1 MPKGPLRLHRV
12 LPSLLL
18 LEQVFHLPKPHSN
31 LQPPLLETTTTSR
44 SNQEH
49 RKNADSDAHQRDR
62 FAWVPSPLAIALG
75 LTAVTAVAA
84 CVLGAD
90 IDTTAAA
97 WREGLWNRPLLVF
110 AFQAAFM
117 LVLGHALALSP
128 AVDSGIQHAVNLA
141 GTTNARAAAVVA
153 VVACLA
159 GWINWGLG
167 LIVGA
172 VLARKVGERA
182 TEQGVPLH
190 YGLIGAAGYCGLMV
204 WHGGLSGSAPIKV
217 AETGHLN
224 DLAAI
229 AGIEA
234 ALLPETLPLGLTVF
248 SAQNLLTTLALIAAV
263 AATAGILGR
272 RLDRSPISGPNLPT
286 PVALAIHERIPTMM
300 RILPLVF
307 GALLITLALRSALTH
322 PDLARLGFIDPDWT
336 NQTLLG
342 LAFLLHGSLKR
353 FLNAIEAAIGGT
365 SGILIQ
371 FPLYFGIMGIMSG
384 TGLVE
389 ALSMALVHLAT
400 PATFELWTLL
410 SAGIVNVFVPSG
422 GGQWAVQGPLLL
434 RAALDLGVPLDRT
447 VLAMAYGDQLTNM
460 LQPFWALP
468 LLGITGLAAKD
479 ILPFTL
485 RFMAA
490 GAAVCIL
497 LILLF

>member
-1 MPKGPLRLHRV
+1 M
-12 LPSLLL
+12 SAA
-18 LEQVFHLPKPHSN
+18 S
-31 LQPPLLETTTTSR
+31 
-44 SNQEH
+44 
-49 RKNADSDAHQRDR
+49 DSAPQRDR

-84 CVLGAD
+84 CVVGAD
-90 IDTTAAA
+90 VETVAMS
-97 WREGLWNRPLLVF
+97 WRDGLWNRPLLVF

-128 AVDSGIQHAVNLA
+128 TVDRGVQRAVNLA

-153 VVACLA
+153 VVACVA

-182 TEQGVPLH
+182 TERGLPLH
-190 YGLIGAAGYCGLMV
+190 YGLIGAAGYSGLMV

-217 AETGHLN
+217 AEAGHLA

-229 AGIEA
+229 AGIDPV
-234 ALLPETLPLGLTVF
+234 LLPATLPLGLTVF
-248 SAQNLLTTLALIAAV
+248 SAQNLLTTAALIAAV
-263 AATAGILGR
+263 AGTAAFLGR
-272 RLDRSPISGPNLPT
+272 RLDRQSATGPALPP
-286 PVALAIHERIPTMM
+286 PVAPATQERIAPLLRVLPALFGT
-300 RILPLVF
+300 IL
-307 GALLITLALRSALTH
+307 LALAVRSAATH
-322 PDLARLGFIDPDWT
+322 PDAARLGFIDPDWT

-353 FLNAIEAAIGGT
+353 FLASIDAAIGGT

-389 ALSMALVHLAT
+389 ALSMAMVRLAT
-400 PATFELWTLL
+400 PTTFELWTLL

-447 VLAMAYGDQLTNM
+447 VLAMAYGDELTNM

-490 GAAVCIL
+490 GAATFVL
-497 LILLF
+497 LTLLF

>member
-1 MPKGPLRLHRV
+1 M
-12 LPSLLL
+12 SDD
-18 LEQVFHLPKPHSN
+18 
-31 LQPPLLETTTTSR
+31 TT
-44 SNQEH
+44 
-49 RKNADSDAHQRDR
+49 QRDR

-75 LTAVTAVAA
+75 LTVVTAVAA
-84 CVLGAD
+84 CFVGAD
-90 IDTTAAA
+90 VETVATS
-97 WREGLWNRPLLVF
+97 WRDGLWNRPLLVF

-128 AVDSGIQHAVNLA
+128 AVDRGVQRAVNLA

-153 VVACLA
+153 VVACVA

-182 TEQGVPLH
+182 TERGLPLH
-190 YGLIGAAGYCGLMV
+190 YGLIGAAGYSGLMV

-217 AETGHLN
+217 AEAGHLA

-229 AGIEA
+229 AGIDP
-234 ALLPETLPLGLTVF
+234 ALLPSTLPLGLTVF
-248 SAQNLLTTLALIAAV
+248 SAQNLLTTAALIAAV
-263 AATAGILGR
+263 ATTAVFLGR
-272 RLDRSPISGPNLPT
+272 RLDRQSTAGPALPP
-286 PVALAIHERIPTMM
+286 PVAPATRKRIAPVL
-300 RILPLVF
+300 RVLPALF
-307 GALLITLALRSALTH
+307 GTLLLALAVRSAATH
-322 PDLARLGFIDPDWT
+322 PDAARLGFIDPDWT

-353 FLNAIEAAIGGT
+353 FLASIDAAIGGT

-389 ALSMALVHLAT
+389 ALSMAMVRLST

-447 VLAMAYGDQLTNM
+447 VLAMAYGDELTNM

-479 ILPFTL
+479 ILPYTL

-490 GAAVCIL
+490 GAATCVL
-497 LILLF
+497 LTLLF

>member
-1 MPKGPLRLHRV
+1 MSEVAH
-12 LPSLLL
+12 
-18 LEQVFHLPKPHSN
+18 
-31 LQPPLLETTTTSR
+31 
-44 SNQEH
+44 
-49 RKNADSDAHQRDR
+49 DAPQRDR

-84 CVLGAD
+84 CVVGAD
-90 IDTTAAA
+90 VETVATS
-97 WREGLWNRPLLVF
+97 WRDGLWNRPLLVF

-128 AVDSGIQHAVNLA
+128 AVDRGVQRAVNLA

-182 TEQGVPLH
+182 TERGLPLH
-190 YGLIGAAGYCGLMV
+190 YGLIGAAGYSGLMV

-217 AETGHLN
+217 AEAGHLA

-229 AGIEA
+229 AGIDP
-234 ALLPETLPLGLTVF
+234 ALLPATLPLGLTVF
-248 SAQNLLTTLALIAAV
+248 SAQNLLTTAALIAAV
-263 AATAGILGR
+263 AATAVFLGR
-272 RLDRSPISGPNLPT
+272 RLDRQSAVGQALPA
-286 PVALAIHERIPTMM
+286 PVAPATRGRIAPLQRLLPALFGTLLLVLA
-300 RILPLVF
+300 V
-307 GALLITLALRSALTH
+307 RSAALH
-322 PDLARLGFIDPDWT
+322 PDAARLGFIDPDWT

-353 FLNAIEAAIGGT
+353 FLTAIDAAIGGT

-389 ALSMALVHLAT
+389 ALSMAMVRLST

-447 VLAMAYGDQLTNM
+447 VLAMAYGDELTNM

-479 ILPFTL
+479 ILPYTL

-490 GAAVCIL
+490 GAATCVIL
-497 LILLF
+497 TLLF

>member
-1 MPKGPLRLHRV
+1 M
-12 LPSLLL
+12 
-18 LEQVFHLPKPHSN
+18 
-31 LQPPLLETTTTSR
+31 
-44 SNQEH
+44 
-49 RKNADSDAHQRDR
+49 NAATDDSQRDQ

-84 CVLGAD
+84 WFVGAD
-90 IDTTAAA
+90 VETIATS
-97 WREGLWNRPLLVF
+97 WRDGLWNRPLLVF

-128 AVDSGIQHAVNLA
+128 AVDRAVQRAVNLA
-141 GTTNARAAAVVA
+141 GTSNARAAAVVA
-153 VVACLA
+153 VVACVA

-182 TEQGVPLH
+182 TERGLPLH
-190 YGLIGAAGYCGLMV
+190 YGLIGAAGYSGLMV

-217 AETGHLN
+217 AEAGHLA

-229 AGIEA
+229 AGIDPN
-234 ALLPETLPLGLTVF
+234 LLPATLPLGLTVF
-248 SAQNLLTTLALIAAV
+248 SAQNLLTTAALIAAV
-263 AATAGILGR
+263 AATAVFLGR
-272 RLDRSPISGPNLPT
+272 RLDRQPGTGPALPPPVAPATLERIT
-286 PVALAIHERIPTMM
+286 PVLRVLPFLFGTILLALA
-300 RILPLVF
+300 V
-307 GALLITLALRSALTH
+307 RSAATH
-322 PDLARLGFIDPDWT
+322 PDAARLGFIDPDWT

-353 FLNAIEAAIGGT
+353 FLSSIDAAIGGT

-389 ALSMALVHLAT
+389 ALSMAMVRLST

-447 VLAMAYGDQLTNM
+447 VLAMAYGDELTNM

-479 ILPFTL
+479 ILPYTL

-490 GAAVCIL
+490 GAATCVL
-497 LILLF
+497 LIALT

>member
-1 MPKGPLRLHRV
+1 M
-12 LPSLLL
+12 SAA
-18 LEQVFHLPKPHSN
+18 S
-31 LQPPLLETTTTSR
+31 
-44 SNQEH
+44 
-49 RKNADSDAHQRDR
+49 DSAPQRDR

-84 CVLGAD
+84 CVVGAD
-90 IDTTAAA
+90 VETVAMS
-97 WREGLWNRPLLVF
+97 WRDGLWNRPLLVF

-128 AVDSGIQHAVNLA
+128 TVDRGVQRAVNLA

-153 VVACLA
+153 VVACVA

-182 TEQGVPLH
+182 TERGLPLH
-190 YGLIGAAGYCGLMV
+190 YGLIGAAGYSGLMV

-217 AETGHLN
+217 AEAGHLA

-229 AGIEA
+229 AGIDPV
-234 ALLPETLPLGLTVF
+234 LLPATLPLGLTVF
-248 SAQNLLTTLALIAAV
+248 SAQNLLTTAALIAAV
-263 AATAGILGR
+263 AGTAAFLGH
-272 RLDRSPISGPNLPT
+272 RLDRQSATGPALPP
-286 PVALAIHERIPTMM
+286 PVAPATQERIAPLLRVLPALFGT
-300 RILPLVF
+300 IL
-307 GALLITLALRSALTH
+307 LALAVRSAATH
-322 PDLARLGFIDPDWT
+322 PDAARLGFIDPDWT

-353 FLNAIEAAIGGT
+353 FLASIDAAIGGT

-389 ALSMALVHLAT
+389 ALSMAMVRLAT
-400 PATFELWTLL
+400 PTTFELWTLL
-410 SAGIVNVFVPSG
+410 SAGIANVFVPSG

-447 VLAMAYGDQLTNM
+447 VLAMAYGDELTNM

-490 GAAVCIL
+490 GAATFVL
-497 LILLF
+497 LTLLF

>member
-1 MPKGPLRLHRV
+1 MNAV
-12 LPSLLL
+12 SDD
-18 LEQVFHLPKPHSN
+18 
-31 LQPPLLETTTTSR
+31 TT
-44 SNQEH
+44 
-49 RKNADSDAHQRDR
+49 QRDR

-84 CVLGAD
+84 CVVGAD
-90 IDTTAAA
+90 VETVATS
-97 WREGLWNRPLLVF
+97 WRDGLWNRPLLVF

-128 AVDSGIQHAVNLA
+128 AVDRGVQRAVNLA

-182 TEQGVPLH
+182 TERGLPLH
-190 YGLIGAAGYCGLMV
+190 YGLIGAAGYSGLMV

-217 AETGHLN
+217 AEAGHLA

-229 AGIEA
+229 AGIDP
-234 ALLPETLPLGLTVF
+234 ALLPSTLPLGLTVF
-248 SAQNLLTTLALIAAV
+248 SAQNLLTTAALIAAV
-263 AATAGILGR
+263 AATAVFLGR
-272 RLDRSPISGPNLPT
+272 RLDRQSTAGPALPP
-286 PVALAIHERIPTMM
+286 PVAPATRERIAPVL
-300 RILPLVF
+300 RVLPALF
-307 GALLITLALRSALTH
+307 GTLLLALAVRSAATH
-322 PDLARLGFIDPDWT
+322 PDAARLGFIDPDWT

-353 FLNAIEAAIGGT
+353 FLASIDAAIGGT

-389 ALSMALVHLAT
+389 ALSMAMVRLST

-447 VLAMAYGDQLTNM
+447 VLAMAYGDELTNM

-479 ILPFTL
+479 ILPYTL

-490 GAAVCIL
+490 GAATCVL
-497 LILLF
+497 LTLLF

>member
-1 MPKGPLRLHRV
+1 M
-12 LPSLLL
+12 SAA
-18 LEQVFHLPKPHSN
+18 S
-31 LQPPLLETTTTSR
+31 
-44 SNQEH
+44 
-49 RKNADSDAHQRDR
+49 DSAPQRDR

-84 CVLGAD
+84 CVVGAD
-90 IDTTAAA
+90 VETVAMS
-97 WREGLWNRPLLVF
+97 WRDGLWNRPLLVF

-128 AVDSGIQHAVNLA
+128 AVDRGVQRAVNLA

-153 VVACLA
+153 VVACAA

-182 TEQGVPLH
+182 TERGLPLH
-190 YGLIGAAGYCGLMV
+190 YGLIGAAGYSGLMV

-217 AETGHLN
+217 AEAGHLA

-229 AGIEA
+229 AGIDSV
-234 ALLPETLPLGLTVF
+234 LLPATLPLGLTVF
-248 SAQNLLTTLALIAAV
+248 SAQNLSTTAALIAAV
-263 AATAGILGR
+263 AGTAAFLGR
-272 RLDRSPISGPNLPT
+272 RLDRQSSTGPALPQ
-286 PVALAIHERIPTMM
+286 PVAPATQERIAPLLRVLPALFGT
-300 RILPLVF
+300 IL
-307 GALLITLALRSALTH
+307 LALAVRSAATH
-322 PDLARLGFIDPDWT
+322 PDAARLGFIDPDWT

-353 FLNAIEAAIGGT
+353 FLASIDAAIGGT

-389 ALSMALVHLAT
+389 ALSMAMVRLST

-447 VLAMAYGDQLTNM
+447 VLAMAYGDELTNM

-479 ILPFTL
+479 ILPHTL

-490 GAAVCIL
+490 GAATCVL
-497 LILLF
+497 LTLLF

>member
-1 MPKGPLRLHRV
+1 M
-12 LPSLLL
+12 SAA
-18 LEQVFHLPKPHSN
+18 S
-31 LQPPLLETTTTSR
+31 
-44 SNQEH
+44 
-49 RKNADSDAHQRDR
+49 DSAPQRDR

-84 CVLGAD
+84 CVVGAD
-90 IDTTAAA
+90 VETVAMS
-97 WREGLWNRPLLVF
+97 WRDGLWNRPLLVF

-128 AVDSGIQHAVNLA
+128 TVDRGVQRAVNLA

-153 VVACLA
+153 VVACVA

-182 TEQGVPLH
+182 TERGLPLH
-190 YGLIGAAGYCGLMV
+190 YGLIGAAGYSGLMV

-217 AETGHLN
+217 AEAGHLA

-229 AGIEA
+229 AGIDPV
-234 ALLPETLPLGLTVF
+234 LLPATLPLGLTVF
-248 SAQNLLTTLALIAAV
+248 SAQNLLTTAALIAAV
-263 AATAGILGR
+263 AGTAAFLGR
-272 RLDRSPISGPNLPT
+272 RLDRQSATGPALPP
-286 PVALAIHERIPTMM
+286 PVAPATQERIAPLLRVLPALFGT
-300 RILPLVF
+300 IL
-307 GALLITLALRSALTH
+307 LALAVRSAATH
-322 PDLARLGFIDPDWT
+322 PDAARLGFIDPDWT

-342 LAFLLHGSLKR
+342 LAFLLHGSLMR
-353 FLNAIEAAIGGT
+353 FLASIDAAIGGT

-389 ALSMALVHLAT
+389 ALSMAMVRLAT
-400 PATFELWTLL
+400 PTTFELWTLL

-447 VLAMAYGDQLTNM
+447 VLAMAYGDELTNM

-490 GAAVCIL
+490 GAATFVL
-497 LILLF
+497 LTLLF

>member
-1 MPKGPLRLHRV
+1 M
-12 LPSLLL
+12 SAA
-18 LEQVFHLPKPHSN
+18 S
-31 LQPPLLETTTTSR
+31 
-44 SNQEH
+44 
-49 RKNADSDAHQRDR
+49 DSAPQRDR

-84 CVLGAD
+84 CVVGAD
-90 IDTTAAA
+90 VETVAMS
-97 WREGLWNRPLLVF
+97 WRDGLWNRPLLVF

-128 AVDSGIQHAVNLA
+128 TVDRGVQRAVNLA

-153 VVACLA
+153 VVACVA

-182 TEQGVPLH
+182 TERGLPLH
-190 YGLIGAAGYCGLMV
+190 YGLIGAAGYSGLMV

-217 AETGHLN
+217 AEAGHLA

-229 AGIEA
+229 AGIDPV
-234 ALLPETLPLGLTVF
+234 LLPATLPLGLTVF
-248 SAQNLLTTLALIAAV
+248 SAQNLLTTAALIAAV
-263 AATAGILGR
+263 AGTAAFLGR
-272 RLDRSPISGPNLPT
+272 RLDRQSATGPALPP
-286 PVALAIHERIPTMM
+286 PVAPATQERIAPLLRVLPALFGT
-300 RILPLVF
+300 IL
-307 GALLITLALRSALTH
+307 LALAVRSAATH
-322 PDLARLGFIDPDWT
+322 PDAARLGFIDPDWT

-353 FLNAIEAAIGGT
+353 FLASIDAAIGGT

-389 ALSMALVHLAT
+389 ALSMAMVRLST

-434 RAALDLGVPLDRT
+434 RAALDLGVSLDRT
-447 VLAMAYGDQLTNM
+447 VLAMAYGDELTNM

-479 ILPFTL
+479 ILPYTL

-490 GAAVCIL
+490 GAATCVL
-497 LILLF
+497 LTLLF

>member
-1 MPKGPLRLHRV
+1 M
-12 LPSLLL
+12 
-18 LEQVFHLPKPHSN
+18 
-31 LQPPLLETTTTSR
+31 
-44 SNQEH
+44 
-49 RKNADSDAHQRDR
+49 NADSATHKRDR

-90 IDTTAAA
+90 IDTIASA
-97 WREGLWNRPLLVF
+97 WRDGLWNRPLLVF

-128 AVDSGIQHAVNLA
+128 AVDRGVQYAVNLA
-141 GTTNARAAAVVA
+141 GTTNARAATVVA

-182 TEQGVPLH
+182 TEHGLSLH

-217 AETGHLN
+217 AEAGHLS

-229 AGIEA
+229 AGIDPG
-234 ALLPETLPLGLTVF
+234 LLPDALPLGLTVF
-248 SAQNLLTTLALIAAV
+248 SMQNLLTTAAIIIAV
-263 AATAGILGR
+263 AATAATIGR
-272 RLDRSPISGPNLPT
+272 KLDRRPIAQPSLPS
-286 PVALAIHERIPTMM
+286 PVALALHERVAKPL
-300 RILPLVF
+300 RILPFTF
-307 GALLITLALRSALTH
+307 GVILISLAIRDALIH
-322 PDLARLGFIDPDWT
+322 PDFARLGFIDPDWT

-353 FLNAIEAAIGGT
+353 FLTAIDAAIGGT

-389 ALSMALVHLAT
+389 ALSMAMVELST
-400 PATFELWTLL
+400 PATFELWSLL

-485 RFMAA
+485 RFMLTGTATC
-490 GAAVCIL
+490 VL
-497 LILLF
+497 LILFF

>member
-1 MPKGPLRLHRV
+1 MNAV
-12 LPSLLL
+12 SDD
-18 LEQVFHLPKPHSN
+18 
-31 LQPPLLETTTTSR
+31 TT
-44 SNQEH
+44 
-49 RKNADSDAHQRDR
+49 QRDR

-84 CVLGAD
+84 CVVGAD
-90 IDTTAAA
+90 VETVATS
-97 WREGLWNRPLLVF
+97 WRDGLWNRPLLVF

-128 AVDSGIQHAVNLA
+128 AVDRGVQRAVNLA

-182 TEQGVPLH
+182 TERGLPLH
-190 YGLIGAAGYCGLMV
+190 YGLIGAAGYSGLMV

-217 AETGHLN
+217 AEAGHLA

-229 AGIEA
+229 AGIDP
-234 ALLPETLPLGLTVF
+234 ALLPSTLPLGLTVF
-248 SAQNLLTTLALIAAV
+248 SAQNLLTTAALIAAV
-263 AATAGILGR
+263 ATTAVFLGR
-272 RLDRSPISGPNLPT
+272 RLDRQSTAGPALPP
-286 PVALAIHERIPTMM
+286 PVAPATRERIAPVL
-300 RILPLVF
+300 RVLPALF
-307 GALLITLALRSALTH
+307 GTLLLALAVRSAATH
-322 PDLARLGFIDPDWT
+322 PDAARLGFIDPDWT

-353 FLNAIEAAIGGT
+353 FLASIDAAIGGT

-389 ALSMALVHLAT
+389 ALSMAMVRLST

-447 VLAMAYGDQLTNM
+447 VLAMAYGDELTNM

-479 ILPFTL
+479 ILPYTL

-490 GAAVCIL
+490 GAATCVL
-497 LILLF
+497 LTLLF

>member
-1 MPKGPLRLHRV
+1 MNAV
-12 LPSLLL
+12 SDD
-18 LEQVFHLPKPHSN
+18 
-31 LQPPLLETTTTSR
+31 TT
-44 SNQEH
+44 
-49 RKNADSDAHQRDR
+49 QRDR

-84 CVLGAD
+84 CVVGAD
-90 IDTTAAA
+90 VETVATS
-97 WREGLWNRPLLVF
+97 WRDGLWNRPLLVF

-128 AVDSGIQHAVNLA
+128 AVDRGVQRAVNLA
-141 GTTNARAAAVVA
+141 GTTNARATAVVA

-182 TEQGVPLH
+182 TERGLPLH
-190 YGLIGAAGYCGLMV
+190 YGLIGAAGYSGLMV

-217 AETGHLN
+217 AEAGHLA

-229 AGIEA
+229 AGIDP
-234 ALLPETLPLGLTVF
+234 ALLPSTLPLGLTVF
-248 SAQNLLTTLALIAAV
+248 SAQNLLTTAALIAAV
-263 AATAGILGR
+263 AATAVFLGR
-272 RLDRSPISGPNLPT
+272 RLDRQSTAGPALPP
-286 PVALAIHERIPTMM
+286 PVAPATRERIAPVLRVLPALFGT
-300 RILPLVF
+300 ILLV
-307 GALLITLALRSALTH
+307 LAVRSAALH
-322 PDLARLGFIDPDWT
+322 PDAARLGFIDPDWT

-353 FLNAIEAAIGGT
+353 FLASIDAAIGGT

-389 ALSMALVHLAT
+389 ALSMAMVRLST

-447 VLAMAYGDQLTNM
+447 VLAMAYGDELTNM

-479 ILPFTL
+479 ILPYTL

-490 GAAVCIL
+490 GAATCVL
-497 LILLF
+497 LTLLF

>member
-1 MPKGPLRLHRV
+1 MNAV
-12 LPSLLL
+12 SDD
-18 LEQVFHLPKPHSN
+18 
-31 LQPPLLETTTTSR
+31 TT
-44 SNQEH
+44 
-49 RKNADSDAHQRDR
+49 QRDR

-97 WREGLWNRPLLVF
+97 WRDGLWNRPLLVF

-128 AVDSGIQHAVNLA
+128 VVDRSIQRAVNLA

-190 YGLIGAAGYCGLMV
+190 YGFIGAAGYCGLMV

-217 AETGHLN
+217 AEAGHLN
-224 DLAAI
+224 DLASI
-229 AGIEA
+229 AGIDA

-248 SAQNLLTTLALIAAV
+248 SVENLLTTVALIVAV
-263 AATAGILGR
+263 AATAVIVGR
-272 RLDRSPISGPNLPT
+272 KLDRLPNSGPTLPT
-286 PVALAIHERIPTMM
+286 PVALAIHEKIPPVM

-307 GALLITLALRSALTH
+307 GAILITLALRSALTH

-353 FLNAIEAAIGGT
+353 FLNAIDAAIGGT

-389 ALSMALVHLAT
+389 ALSMAMVRLST

-479 ILPFTL
+479 ILPYTL

-490 GAAVCIL
+490 GAATCVL
-497 LILLF
+497 LVLLF

>member
-1 MPKGPLRLHRV
+1 M
-12 LPSLLL
+12 
-18 LEQVFHLPKPHSN
+18 
-31 LQPPLLETTTTSR
+31 
-44 SNQEH
+44 
-49 RKNADSDAHQRDR
+49 NAATDDSQRDR
-62 FAWVPSPLAIALG
+62 FGWVPSPLAIALG

-84 CVLGAD
+84 LFVGAD
-90 IDTTAAA
+90 VETVAMS
-97 WREGLWNRPLLVF
+97 WRDGLWNRPLLVF

-128 AVDSGIQHAVNLA
+128 AVDRGVQRAVNLA

-153 VVACLA
+153 VVACVA

-182 TEQGVPLH
+182 TEQGLHLH
-190 YGLIGAAGYCGLMV
+190 YGLIGAAGYSGLMV

-217 AETGHLN
+217 AEAGHLA

-229 AGIEA
+229 AGIDP
-234 ALLPETLPLGLTVF
+234 ALLPATLPLGLTVF
-248 SAQNLLTTLALIAAV
+248 STQNLLTTAALIAAV
-263 AATAGILGR
+263 AGTAVFLGR
-272 RLDRSPISGPNLPT
+272 RLDRQPTTGPALPP
-286 PVALAIHERIPTMM
+286 PVAPAMRERIAPLL
-300 RILPLVF
+300 RVLPALF
-307 GALLITLALRSALTH
+307 GTLLLALAVQSAATH
-322 PDLARLGFIDPDWT
+322 PDAARLGFIDPDWT

-353 FLNAIEAAIGGT
+353 FLTSVDAAIGGT

-389 ALSMALVHLAT
+389 ALSMAMVRLST

-434 RAALDLGVPLDRT
+434 RAALDLDVPLDRT
-447 VLAMAYGDQLTNM
+447 VLAMAYGDELTNM

-479 ILPFTL
+479 ILPYTL

-490 GAAVCIL
+490 GAATCVIL
-497 LILLF
+497 TLLF

>member
-1 MPKGPLRLHRV
+1 M
-12 LPSLLL
+12 SAA
-18 LEQVFHLPKPHSN
+18 S
-31 LQPPLLETTTTSR
+31 
-44 SNQEH
+44 
-49 RKNADSDAHQRDR
+49 DSAPQRDR

-84 CVLGAD
+84 CVVGAD
-90 IDTTAAA
+90 VETVAMS
-97 WREGLWNRPLLVF
+97 WRDGLWNRPLLVF

-117 LVLGHALALSP
+117 LVLGHALALSRT
-128 AVDSGIQHAVNLA
+128 VDRGVQRAVNLA
-141 GTTNARAAAVVA
+141 GTTNARAAAVVT
-153 VVACLA
+153 VVACVA

-182 TEQGVPLH
+182 TERGLPLH
-190 YGLIGAAGYCGLMV
+190 YGLIGAAGYSGLMV

-217 AETGHLN
+217 AEAGHLA

-229 AGIEA
+229 AGIDPV
-234 ALLPETLPLGLTVF
+234 LLPATLPLGLTVF
-248 SAQNLLTTLALIAAV
+248 SAQNLLTTAALIAAV
-263 AATAGILGR
+263 AGTAAFLGR
-272 RLDRSPISGPNLPT
+272 SLDRQSATGPALPP
-286 PVALAIHERIPTMM
+286 PVAPATQERIAPLLRVLPALFGT
-300 RILPLVF
+300 IL
-307 GALLITLALRSALTH
+307 LALAVRSAATH
-322 PDLARLGFIDPDWT
+322 PDAARLGFIDPDWT

-353 FLNAIEAAIGGT
+353 FLASIDAAIGGT

-389 ALSMALVHLAT
+389 ALSMAMVRLST

-447 VLAMAYGDQLTNM
+447 VLAMAYGDELTNM

-479 ILPFTL
+479 ILPYTL

-490 GAAVCIL
+490 GAATCVL
-497 LILLF
+497 LTLLF

>member
-1 MPKGPLRLHRV
+1 M
-12 LPSLLL
+12 SAA
-18 LEQVFHLPKPHSN
+18 S
-31 LQPPLLETTTTSR
+31 
-44 SNQEH
+44 
-49 RKNADSDAHQRDR
+49 DSAPQRDR

-84 CVLGAD
+84 CVVGAD
-90 IDTTAAA
+90 VETVAMS
-97 WREGLWNRPLLVF
+97 WRDGLWNRPLLVF

-128 AVDSGIQHAVNLA
+128 AVDRGVQRAVNLA

-182 TEQGVPLH
+182 TERGLPLH
-190 YGLIGAAGYCGLMV
+190 YGLIGAAGYSGLMV

-217 AETGHLN
+217 AEAGHLA

-229 AGIEA
+229 AGIDPT
-234 ALLPETLPLGLTVF
+234 LLPATLPLGLTVF
-248 SAQNLLTTLALIAAV
+248 SAQNLLTTAALIAAV
-263 AATAGILGR
+263 AATAVFLGR
-272 RLDRSPISGPNLPT
+272 RLDRQSAAGPALPP
-286 PVALAIHERIPTMM
+286 PVAPATRERIAPVL
-300 RILPLVF
+300 RVLPALF
-307 GALLITLALRSALTH
+307 GTLLLALSVRSAALH
-322 PDLARLGFIDPDWT
+322 PDAARLGFIDPDWT

-353 FLNAIEAAIGGT
+353 FLASIDAAIGGT

-389 ALSMALVHLAT
+389 ALSMAMVRLST
-400 PATFELWTLL
+400 PATFELWTLM
-410 SAGIVNVFVPSG
+410 SAGIVNIFVPSG

-447 VLAMAYGDQLTNM
+447 VLAMAYGDELTNM

-479 ILPFTL
+479 ILPYTL

-490 GAAVCIL
+490 GAATCVL
-497 LILLF
+497 LTLLF

>member
-1 MPKGPLRLHRV
+1 MNAV
-12 LPSLLL
+12 SDD
-18 LEQVFHLPKPHSN
+18 
-31 LQPPLLETTTTSR
+31 TTP
-44 SNQEH
+44 
-49 RKNADSDAHQRDR
+49 RDR

-84 CVLGAD
+84 CVVGAD
-90 IDTTAAA
+90 VETVATS
-97 WREGLWNRPLLVF
+97 WRDGLWNRPLLVF

-128 AVDSGIQHAVNLA
+128 AVDRGVQRAVNLA

-182 TEQGVPLH
+182 TERGLPLH
-190 YGLIGAAGYCGLMV
+190 YGLIGAAGYSGLMV

-217 AETGHLN
+217 AEAGHIA

-229 AGIEA
+229 AGIDP
-234 ALLPETLPLGLTVF
+234 ALLPATLPLGLTVF
-248 SAQNLLTTLALIAAV
+248 SAQNLLTTAALIAAV
-263 AATAGILGR
+263 AATAVFLGR
-272 RLDRSPISGPNLPT
+272 RLDRQPTTGPALPP
-286 PVALAIHERIPTMM
+286 PVAPATRERIAPLL
-300 RILPLVF
+300 RVLPALF
-307 GALLITLALRSALTH
+307 GTLLLALAVRSAATH
-322 PDLARLGFIDPDWT
+322 PDAARLGFIDPDWT

-353 FLNAIEAAIGGT
+353 FLASIDAAIGGT

-389 ALSMALVHLAT
+389 ALSMAMVRLST

-447 VLAMAYGDQLTNM
+447 VLAMAYGDELTNM

-479 ILPFTL
+479 ILPYTL
-485 RFMAA
+485 RFMVA
-490 GAAVCIL
+490 GAATCVL
-497 LILLF
+497 LTLLF

>member
-1 MPKGPLRLHRV
+1 MNAA
-12 LPSLLL
+12 SDD
-18 LEQVFHLPKPHSN
+18 
-31 LQPPLLETTTTSR
+31 TT
-44 SNQEH
+44 E
-49 RKNADSDAHQRDR
+49 RDR

-75 LTAVTAVAA
+75 LTVVTAMAA
-84 CVLGAD
+84 CIVGAD
-90 IDTTAAA
+90 VQTVATS
-97 WREGLWNRPLLVF
+97 WRDGLWNRPLLVF

-128 AVDSGIQHAVNLA
+128 AVDRGVQRAVNLA

-153 VVACLA
+153 VVACVA

-182 TEQGVPLH
+182 NERGLPLH
-190 YGLIGAAGYCGLMV
+190 YGLIGAAGYSGLMV

-217 AETGHLN
+217 AEAGHLA
-224 DLAAI
+224 DLASI
-229 AGIEA
+229 AGIDPS
-234 ALLPETLPLGLTVF
+234 LLPDTLPLGLTVF
-248 SAQNLLTTLALIAAV
+248 SAYNLLTTAALIAAV
-263 AATAGILGR
+263 AATAVCLGR
-272 RLDRSPISGPNLPT
+272 RLDRQSSGGPALPP
-286 PVALAIHERIPTMM
+286 PVAPAPRERIAPAL
-300 RILPLVF
+300 RILPAFF
-307 GALLITLALRSALTH
+307 GALLLVLALRSAVTH
-322 PDLARLGFIDPDWT
+322 PDAARLGFIDPDWT

-342 LAFLLHGSLKR
+342 LAFLMHGSLKR
-353 FLNAIEAAIGGT
+353 FLKAIDAAIGGT

-389 ALSMALVHLAT
+389 TLSTAMVQLST
-400 PATFELWTLL
+400 PDTFELWTLL
-410 SAGIVNVFVPSG
+410 SGGIVNVFVPSG

-434 RAALDLGVPLDRT
+434 HAALDLGVPLDRT
-447 VLAMAYGDQLTNM
+447 VLAMAYGDELTNM

-479 ILPFTL
+479 ILPYTL

-490 GAAVCIL
+490 GAATCVL
-497 LILLF
+497 LTLLF

>member
-1 MPKGPLRLHRV
+1 M
-12 LPSLLL
+12 SAA
-18 LEQVFHLPKPHSN
+18 S
-31 LQPPLLETTTTSR
+31 
-44 SNQEH
+44 
-49 RKNADSDAHQRDR
+49 DSAPQRDR

-84 CVLGAD
+84 CVVGAD
-90 IDTTAAA
+90 VETVAMS
-97 WREGLWNRPLLVF
+97 WRDGLWNRPLLVF

-128 AVDSGIQHAVNLA
+128 AVDRGVQRAVNLA

-182 TEQGVPLH
+182 TERGLPLH
-190 YGLIGAAGYCGLMV
+190 YGLIGAAGYSGLMV

-217 AETGHLN
+217 AEAGHLA

-229 AGIEA
+229 AGIDPG
-234 ALLPETLPLGLTVF
+234 LLPATLPLGLTVF
-248 SAQNLLTTLALIAAV
+248 SAQNLLTTATLIAAV
-263 AATAGILGR
+263 AATAAFLGR
-272 RLDRSPISGPNLPT
+272 RLDRQPQTGPALPP
-286 PVALAIHERIPTMM
+286 PVAPAARERIAPLL
-300 RILPLVF
+300 RVLPALF
-307 GALLITLALRSALTH
+307 GTLLLALAVRSAALH
-322 PDLARLGFIDPDWT
+322 PDAARLGFIDPDWT

-353 FLNAIEAAIGGT
+353 FLASIDAAIGGT

-389 ALSMALVHLAT
+389 ALSMAMVRLST

-447 VLAMAYGDQLTNM
+447 VLAMAYGDELTNM

-479 ILPFTL
+479 ILPYTL

-490 GAAVCIL
+490 GAATCVL
-497 LILLF
+497 LTLLF

>member
-1 MPKGPLRLHRV
+1 MNAASKA
-12 LPSLLL
+12 
-18 LEQVFHLPKPHSN
+18 
-31 LQPPLLETTTTSR
+31 QP
-44 SNQEH
+44 Q
-49 RKNADSDAHQRDR
+49 ADR

-84 CVLGAD
+84 LVLGAD
-90 IDTTAAA
+90 PETVATS

-117 LVLGHALALSP
+117 LVLGHALALTP
-128 AVDSGIQHAVNLA
+128 AVDRIIGKAVKFA
-141 GTTNARAAAVVA
+141 GTTNARSAATVA

-182 TEQGVPLH
+182 KAQGLPIH
-190 YGLIGAAGYCGLMV
+190 YGLIGAAGYSGLMV

-217 AETGHLN
+217 AEQGHFA

-229 AGIEA
+229 AGIPA
-234 ALLPETLPLGLTVF
+234 SALPNALPLGLTVF
-248 SAQNLLTTLALIAAV
+248 SAHNFMITGALIVSIAF
-263 AATAGILGR
+263 TAYWLGR
-272 RLDRSPISGPNLPT
+272 KLDRSGLPGPSLPPIVAPSSKGRLALP
-286 PVALAIHERIPTMM
+286 L
-300 RILPLVF
+300 RILPALFGIILLVLSVRTAF
-307 GALLITLALRSALTH
+307 LH
-322 PDLARLGFIDPDWT
+322 PDAGRLGFIDPDWT
-336 NQTLLG
+336 NQALLG

-353 FLNAIEAAIGGT
+353 FLHAIDAAIGGT

-389 ALSMALVHLAT
+389 ALSMAMVRLST
-400 PATFELWTLL
+400 PQTFELWTVL

-422 GGQWAVQGPLLL
+422 GGQWAVQGPLLI

-447 VLAMAYGDQLTNM
+447 ILAMAYGDELTNM

-479 ILPFTL
+479 ILPFTV
-485 RFMAA
+485 RFLAA
-490 GAAVCIL
+490 GLLVCLTLTVI
-497 LILLF
+497 I

>member
-1 MPKGPLRLHRV
+1 M
-12 LPSLLL
+12 SAA
-18 LEQVFHLPKPHSN
+18 S
-31 LQPPLLETTTTSR
+31 
-44 SNQEH
+44 
-49 RKNADSDAHQRDR
+49 DSAPQRDR

-84 CVLGAD
+84 CVVGAD
-90 IDTTAAA
+90 VETVAMS
-97 WREGLWNRPLLVF
+97 WRDGLWNRPLLVF

-128 AVDSGIQHAVNLA
+128 AVDRGVQRAVNLA

-182 TEQGVPLH
+182 TEQGLPLH
-190 YGLIGAAGYCGLMV
+190 YGLIGAAGYSGLMV

-217 AETGHLN
+217 AEAGHLA

-229 AGIEA
+229 AKIDPA
-234 ALLPETLPLGLTVF
+234 RLPDTLPLGLTVF
-248 SAQNLLTTLALIAAV
+248 SAQNLLTTAALIAAV
-263 AATAGILGR
+263 AATAVLLGR
-272 RLDRSPISGPNLPT
+272 RLDRQSTAGPALPP
-286 PVALAIHERIPTMM
+286 PVAPAPRERIAPLL
-300 RILPLVF
+300 RVLPALF
-307 GALLITLALRSALTH
+307 GTLLLALAVRSAALH
-322 PDLARLGFIDPDWT
+322 PDAARLGFIDPDWT

-353 FLNAIEAAIGGT
+353 FLTSIDAAIGGT

-389 ALSMALVHLAT
+389 ALSMAMVRLST

-447 VLAMAYGDQLTNM
+447 VLAMAYGDELTNM

-479 ILPFTL
+479 ILPYTL

-490 GAAVCIL
+490 GAATCVL
-497 LILLF
+497 LTLLF